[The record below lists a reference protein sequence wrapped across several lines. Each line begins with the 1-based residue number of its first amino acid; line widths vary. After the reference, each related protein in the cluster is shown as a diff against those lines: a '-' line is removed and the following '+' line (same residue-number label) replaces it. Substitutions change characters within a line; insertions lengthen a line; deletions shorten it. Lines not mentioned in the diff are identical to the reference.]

1 MKCEIIKDL
10 LPSYIDGL
18 TSDVS
23 NEAVEEHLAGCED
36 CRTYY
41 EEMKQQGPAILEK
54 AGREIDYFLRIRED
68 TMRKVMIAVVGVT
81 IVFSLMYGVYQDL
94 YLTGWCMTSDEVN
107 VELQVI
113 EGVTTLVFEP
123 LEEGYYASV
132 SYYVESEPVDGKLP
146 LNTLHVAKYRINP
159 FREYDHTANRF
170 PLSFREGENI
180 VLNLFSLPEEI
191 AFDDDDFIAV
201 DFFDGVKTITLAD
214 LRDGD
219 ISSLQ

>member
-10 LPSYIDGL
+10 LPSFIDGL

-23 NEAVEEHLAGCED
+23 NEVVEQHLSECES
-36 CRTYY
+36 CRAYY
-41 EEMKQQGPAILEK
+41 EEMKEQAPAILEK

-68 TMRKVMIAVVGVT
+68 TIRKVMLAILAVIMVY
-81 IVFSLMYGVYQDL
+81 SLFYSIYNNLYGV
-94 YLTGWCMTSDEVN
+94 GHSMTSDEVI

-123 LEEGYYASV
+123 VEEGYYATV
-132 SYYVESEPVDGKLP
+132 GYTQNEAVNGKMP
-146 LNTLHVAKYRINP
+146 LNTLLLVKYRINP
-159 FREYDHTANRF
+159 FREYDHTANRY
-170 PLSFREGENI
+170 PISFHAEENI

-191 AFDDDDFIAV
+191 AFDEDDFIAV
-201 DFFDGVKTITLAD
+201 DFFDGMKTITLAD

>member
-10 LPSYIDGL
+10 LPSFIDGL

-23 NEAVEEHLAGCED
+23 NEVVEQHLSECES
-36 CRTYY
+36 CRAYY
-41 EEMKQQGPAILEK
+41 EEMKEQAPAILEK

-68 TMRKVMIAVVGVT
+68 TIRKVMLAILAVIMVY
-81 IVFSLMYGVYQDL
+81 SLFYSIYNNLYGVGYS
-94 YLTGWCMTSDEVN
+94 MTSDEVI

-123 LEEGYYASV
+123 VEEGYYATV
-132 SYYVESEPVDGKLP
+132 GYTQNEAVNGKMP
-146 LNTLHVAKYRINP
+146 LNTLRLVKYRINP
-159 FREYDHTANRF
+159 FREYDHTANRY
-170 PLSFREGENI
+170 PISFHAGENI

-191 AFDDDDFIAV
+191 AFDEDDFIAV
-201 DFFDGVKTITLAD
+201 DFFDGMKTITLAD

>member
-10 LPSYIDGL
+10 LPSFIDGL

-23 NEAVEEHLAGCED
+23 NEVVEQHLSECES
-36 CRTYY
+36 CRAYY
-41 EEMKQQGPAILEK
+41 EEMKEQAPAILEK

-68 TMRKVMIAVVGVT
+68 TIRKVMLAILAVIMVY
-81 IVFSLMYGVYQDL
+81 SLFYSIYNNLYGVGYS
-94 YLTGWCMTSDEVN
+94 MTSDEVI

-123 LEEGYYASV
+123 VEEGYYATV
-132 SYYVESEPVDGKLP
+132 GYTQNEAVNGKMP
-146 LNTLHVAKYRINP
+146 LNTLRLVKYRINP
-159 FREYDHTANRF
+159 LREYDHTANRY
-170 PLSFREGENI
+170 PISFHTGENI

-191 AFDDDDFIAV
+191 AFDEDDFIAV
-201 DFFDGVKTITLAD
+201 DFFDGMKTITLAD

>member
-10 LPSYIDGL
+10 LPSFIDEL
-18 TSDVS
+18 TSEVS
-23 NEAVEEHLAGCED
+23 NEAVEEHLAQCES
-36 CRTYY
+36 CRAYY
-41 EEMKQQGPAILEK
+41 EEMKEQAPAILEK

-68 TMRKVMIAVVGVT
+68 TMRKVMLAVTGVAV
-81 IVFSLMYGVYQDL
+81 VFSLLYGIYHDRYTV
-94 YLTGWCMTSDEVN
+94 GRVMTSDETI

-123 LEEGYYASV
+123 VEEGYYATV
-132 SYYVESEPVDGKLP
+132 GYTQNEEVDGKMP
-146 LNTLHVAKYRINP
+146 LNTLRLVKYRINP
-159 FREYDHTANRF
+159 FREYDHTANRY
-170 PLSFREGENI
+170 PISFHAGENI
-180 VLNLFSLPEEI
+180 VLNLFSLPEEF
-191 AFDDDDFIAV
+191 AFDEDDFIAV

>member
-10 LPSYIDGL
+10 LPSYIDEL
-18 TSDVS
+18 TSEVS
-23 NEAVEEHLAGCED
+23 NDAIREHLDGCEN
-36 CRTYY
+36 CRAYY
-41 EEMKQQGPAILEK
+41 EEMKEQAPAILEK

-68 TMRKVMIAVVGVT
+68 TMRKVMLAVTGVAV
-81 IVFSLMYGVYQDL
+81 IFSILYGVYQDL
-94 YLTGWCMTSDEVN
+94 YKTGWSMTSDEVN

-123 LEEGYYASV
+123 VEDGYYATV
-132 SYYVESEPVDGKLP
+132 GYTQNEEVDGRMP
-146 LNTLHVAKYRINP
+146 LNTLYLVKYRINP
-159 FREYDHTANRF
+159 FREYDHTANRY
-170 PLSFREGENI
+170 PISFHAGENI
-180 VLNLFSLPEEI
+180 VLNLFSLPEEF
-191 AFDDDDFIAV
+191 AFDEDDFIAV

>member
-10 LPSYIDGL
+10 LPSYIDEL
-18 TSDVS
+18 TSEVS
-23 NEAVEEHLAGCED
+23 NEAVEQHLSECES
-36 CRTYY
+36 CRSYY
-41 EEMKQQGPAILEK
+41 EQMKQQEPGILET
-54 AGREIDYFLRIRED
+54 AGREIDYFLQIRED

-81 IVFSLMYGVYQDL
+81 IVFSVLYGVYQNL
-94 YLTGWCMTSDEVN
+94 YHVGRSMASDEVN

-123 LEEGYYASV
+123 VEEGYYVTVGYTQNEAV
-132 SYYVESEPVDGKLP
+132 NGKMP
-146 LNTLHVAKYRINP
+146 LNTLYLVKYRINP
-159 FREYDHTANRF
+159 FREYDHTANRY
-170 PLSFREGENI
+170 PISFHAGENI

-191 AFDDDDFIAV
+191 AFDEDDFIAV

>member
-10 LPSYIDGL
+10 LPSFIDEL
-18 TSDVS
+18 TSEVS
-23 NEAVEEHLAGCED
+23 NEAVEEHLAQCES
-36 CRTYY
+36 CRNYY
-41 EEMKQQGPAILEK
+41 EEMKQQEPKILEK
-54 AGREIDYFLRIRED
+54 AGREIDYFLQIRQD
-68 TMRKVMIAVVGVT
+68 TMRKVMLAVVGVT
-81 IVFSLMYGVYQDL
+81 IVFSLLYGVYQNL
-94 YLTGWCMTSDEVN
+94 YLTGWSMTSDEVN

-123 LEEGYYASV
+123 VEEGYYV
-132 SYYVESEPVDGKLP
+132 TVGYTQNEPVDGKLP
-146 LNTLHVAKYRINP
+146 LDTLNLIKYRINP

-180 VLNLFSLPEEI
+180 VLNLFSLPAEV

-201 DFFDGVKTITLAD
+201 YLMDGVKTITLAD